1 MDHTEKLETTS
12 PLTSEERAQL
22 IAQLKTDAVEVGQ
35 IFKDI
40 RSSLERCFIL
50 TPDDILT
57 LKLLRDEW
65 RRERSSTNTNKRRDV
80 ELDRCLETL
89 ERILK
94 QVG

>member
-1 MDHTEKLETTS
+1 MTTETKIQTHTFVT
-12 PLTSEERAQL
+12 
-22 IAQLKTDAVEVGQ
+22 
-35 IFKDI
+35 
-40 RSSLERCFIL
+40 L

-65 RRERSSTNTNKRRDV
+65 RRERMTHNTDKRRDV
-80 ELDRCLETL
+80 SLDRCLETL